1 MGKLAAH
8 LATRCNDSLGDSG
21 AVDFPVAIG
30 YKGAQWVSP
39 NGVAAPVGGDLMK
52 GLGMNVNCTDR
63 PWAGILR
70 GLLLVALG
78 LGVAPVRADLPV
90 EQYSV
95 ETLPFPPHPH
105 RAYIADLEFD
115 NLVSSRIT
123 VVDPDAQRYLG
134 MISAGFISPMTLSG
148 DGKTLYTADIFYSRG
163 TRGERTDVLTA
174 HDTATLA
181 PQWEAPIP
189 PKRLNVLAERFQLS
203 LTDDDRFALIT
214 NFTPASSVSVVD
226 VQARQFVGE
235 IDIPGCSLNYPAGPR
250 RFVSICGDGHLLA
263 VTLNDEGREVGRE
276 RVPFFSPEEDLLF
289 ERAVPRDGVYYFPS
303 FKGQLHSVD
312 MRGQSIK
319 VDGPWPL
326 LSEEERKQGWRPGGW
341 QLIALSPQDD
351 QLFVLMHPN
360 AYNGSHKDPS
370 TSIWVYDLNDKRK
383 IGVLESPAP
392 IWSIHASRDDK
403 AVLLGLNMEGGLEIF
418 DVKSGQHRGTM
429 PGIAKSAAL
438 VLTH

>member
-1 MGKLAAH
+1 MGIKGLRHGKLLRAM
-8 LATRCNDSLGDSG
+8 
-21 AVDFPVAIG
+21 AI
-30 YKGAQWVSP
+30 
-39 NGVAAPVGGDLMK
+39 
-52 GLGMNVNCTDR
+52 
-63 PWAGILR
+63 I
-70 GLLLVALG
+70 GLLLSVQGALP
-78 LGVAPVRADLPV
+78 GVARAQLPV
-90 EQYSV
+90 EEWSV

-105 RAYIADLEFD
+105 RTYIADLEFD

-134 MISAGFISPMTLSG
+134 MISAGFISPFTLSG

-174 HDTATLA
+174 HDTSSLA
-181 PQWEAPIP
+181 PQWEVPIP
-189 PKRLNVLAERFQLS
+189 PKRMNVLAERFQLN

-263 VTLNDEGREVGRE
+263 VTLDDQGRETGRE

-289 ERAVPRDGVYYFPS
+289 ERAVPNDGIYYFPS

-312 MRGQSIK
+312 MRRQPLK

-326 LSEEERKQGWRPGGW
+326 LTDAERKQGWRPGGW
-341 QLIALSPQDD
+341 QLIALSPQDN
-351 QLFVLMHPN
+351 QLFVLMHPD

-370 TSIWVYDLNDKRK
+370 TSIWVYDLEAKRK
-383 IGVLESPAP
+383 IGVLESPTP
-392 IWSIHASRDDK
+392 IWSLHASRDDK
-403 AVLLGLNMEGGLEIF
+403 AVLLGLNIEGGLEIF
-418 DVKSGQHRGTM
+418 DVKSGQYRGTM
-429 PGIAKSAAL
+429 AGIAKSAAIA
-438 VLTH
+438 LTH

>member
-1 MGKLAAH
+1 MG
-8 LATRCNDSLGDSG
+8 
-21 AVDFPVAIG
+21 I
-30 YKGAQWVSP
+30 
-39 NGVAAPVGGDLMK
+39 K
-52 GLGMNVNCTDR
+52 GLRHGKR
-63 PWAGILR
+63 LR
-70 GLLLVALG
+70 AMAIIGLLLSVQGALPG
-78 LGVAPVRADLPV
+78 AARAQLPV
-90 EQYSV
+90 EEWSV

-105 RAYIADLEFD
+105 RTYIADLEFD

-134 MISAGFISPMTLSG
+134 MISAGFISPFTLSG

-174 HDTATLA
+174 HDTSSLA
-181 PQWEAPIP
+181 PQWEVPIP
-189 PKRLNVLAERFQLS
+189 PKRMNVLAERFQLS

-263 VTLNDEGREVGRE
+263 VTLDDQGRETGRE

-289 ERAVPRDGVYYFPS
+289 ERAVPNDGIYYFPS

-312 MRGQSIK
+312 MRRQPLK

-326 LSEEERKQGWRPGGW
+326 LTDAEREQGWRPGGW
-341 QLIALSPQDD
+341 QLIALSPQDN
-351 QLFVLMHPN
+351 QLFVLMHPD

-370 TSIWVYDLNDKRK
+370 TSIWVYDLEAKRK
-383 IGVLESPAP
+383 IGVLESPTP
-392 IWSIHASRDDK
+392 IWSLHASRDDK
-403 AVLLGLNMEGGLEIF
+403 AVLLGLNIEGGLEIF

-429 PGIAKSAAL
+429 AGIAKSAAIA
-438 VLTH
+438 LTH